1 MLKQLDANLQAIKA
15 RLEKDILIPDSELL
29 SIIRIIYNKL
39 IFIADYNWMPQNK
52 NCRMILMHQQHVL
65 IAMP

>member
-39 IFIADYNWMPQNK
+39 IFIADYN
-52 NCRMILMHQQHVL
+52 
-65 IAMP
+65 